1 MKTPE
6 EIKKSL
12 KYCRTKIMCSTCPSK
27 RSIDEIKRDGRL
39 CSDMLIKDTMEY
51 IGQLESTY
59 GQVSKALCGK
69 DSATLE
75 EILEAVDQ
83 LKRERDALLH
93 DLREAEKTA
102 CDCSHCRHY
111 ARLENENLCE
121 ESDFMCL
128 VCEKEC
134 RCKTCTEDLNHY
146 EWRGVCA
153 ENDGGETH
161 ES

>member
-1 MKTPE
+1 M
-6 EIKKSL
+6 S
-12 KYCRTKIMCSTCPSK
+12 YCCMKIMCGKCPYK
-27 RSIDEIKRDGRL
+27 RSIDEIKCDGLL
-39 CSDMLIKDTMEY
+39 CYEKLNKDVREY

-83 LKRERDALLH
+83 LKRERDAAVRDCARFPCYTCNERENGDFCPQCRITGTFRSLH
-93 DLREAEKTA
+93 
-102 CDCSHCRHY
+102 
-111 ARLENENLCE
+111 
-121 ESDFMCL
+121 
-128 VCEKEC
+128 
-134 RCKTCTEDLNHY
+134 

-153 ENDGGETH
+153 ENEGGEKH

>member
-12 KYCRTKIMCSTCPSK
+12 KYCSTKIMCSTCPSK

-75 EILEAVDQ
+75 EILAAVDQ
-83 LKRERDALLH
+83 LKRERDALLRALKEVRCCEECAH
-93 DLREAEKTA
+93 RDEKEALNEVYDVPSQ
-102 CDCSHCRHY
+102 CINC
-111 ARLENENLCE
+111 RLERTQ
-121 ESDFMCL
+121 FQ
-128 VCEKEC
+128 
-134 RCKTCTEDLNHY
+134 
-146 EWRGVCA
+146 WRGVCA